1 MKMAPSP
8 GLSFTWC
15 PRWDSNPHELPQR
28 FLRPPRLPFRHSGAR
43 DVPNQCNRYIEA
55 HEGIEPNEAL
65 DRKRTAKE
73 KGRPMDA
80 KLSELLNHQINEEL
94 YSAYLYLT
102 FADYYEDR
110 GLKGFANWY
119 MVQVQ
124 EEVAHAKILRRYLL
138 DNDVS
143 VKMTAIAEPD
153 KTFSTDLEPLEAGLA
168 HEKHIT
174 ACIDRCYAAANDVHD
189 FRAMQMLD
197 WFVKEQGEEE
207 TNASDMIKNMKL
219 FGSDPKGLYD
229 LDREYQTRVF
239 VAPTMPM

>member
-1 MKMAPSP
+1 
-8 GLSFTWC
+8 
-15 PRWDSNPHELPQR
+15 
-28 FLRPPRLPFRHSGAR
+28 
-43 DVPNQCNRYIEA
+43 
-55 HEGIEPNEAL
+55 
-65 DRKRTAKE
+65 
-73 KGRPMDA
+73 
-80 KLSELLNHQINEEL
+80 
-94 YSAYLYLT
+94 
-102 FADYYEDR
+102 
-110 GLKGFANWY
+110 

-143 VKMTAIAEPD
+143 LKMTAIAEPD

-229 LDREYQTRVF
+229 LGPRVPDACLRRPDDAD
-239 VAPTMPM
+239 VEHLCSKLAKKDSLA